1 MGATVTHMDPVSVRE
16 LRQNLSV
23 YLRRVEN
30 GETFSV
36 TSRGR
41 PVAILAPTPE
51 VRHPLGDLIAAG
63 RVIPARRRLRDI
75 PPPLEPRPGDRPLSE
90 VLDELREERLP

>member
-1 MGATVTHMDPVSVRE
+1 MDLVSVRE

-30 GETFSV
+30 GETLSV
-36 TSRGR
+36 TRRGR

-51 VRHPLGDLIAAG
+51 VRHPLGDLIATG
-63 RVIPARRRLRDI
+63 RVIPARRRLRDL
-75 PPPLEPRPGDRPLSE
+75 PHPLEPQPEDQPLSE
-90 VLDELREERLP
+90 AVDELREDRLP

>member
-1 MGATVTHMDPVSVRE
+1 MDPVSVRE

-30 GETFSV
+30 GETLSV

-51 VRHPLGDLIAAG
+51 VRHPLGELIAAG
-63 RVIPARRRLRDI
+63 RVIPARRRVRDL
-75 PPPLEPRPGDRPLSE
+75 PPPLEPKLDDEPLSE
-90 VLDELREERLP
+90 IVEDLREERLP